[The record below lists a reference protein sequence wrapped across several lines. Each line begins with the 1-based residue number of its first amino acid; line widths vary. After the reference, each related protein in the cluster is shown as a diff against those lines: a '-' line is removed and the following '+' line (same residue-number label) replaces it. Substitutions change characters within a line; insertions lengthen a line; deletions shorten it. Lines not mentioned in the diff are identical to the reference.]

1 MVFPVSLLAWPVL
14 PKAGLSALEACGMH
28 VQPLTK
34 VRDGSWS
41 HTNEGMCHIT
51 VLALPAPLAFSLAT
65 ADVGH
70 VTVILVHVAQQL
82 LLWDDGCI
90 CACVLII
97 S

>member
-28 VQPLTK
+28 VQPLT
-34 VRDGSWS
+34 RLREGSWP
-41 HTNEGMCHIT
+41 HTIEGMCHIT

-65 ADVGH
+65 ADV
-70 VTVILVHVAQQL
+70 AQQL

-90 CACVLII
+90 CAYVLII